1 MLIYTDEA
9 GNVFEADLAGLETLT
24 ILDTVGQTITYQD
37 EDGNTF
43 VADITDLETL
53 TALDTVGQTIRYT
66 DEDGNT
72 FIADITDLETTTNV
86 TAIVTDHEIATYRNE
101 DGDVESIY
109 ETITS
114 FVDNADGTVTYTPEF
129 GPAVTVPKADLTD
142 NGDGMFTFTNN
153 DGTCLLYTSPSPR
166 DLSTSRMPSSA

>member
-1 MLIYTDEA
+1 MGQTITYRDEDGNTFVADITDLETTTNVTAIVTDHEIATYTNEDGDVESIYETVTSLDTVGQSLFYTDEA

-53 TALDTVGQTIRYT
+53 TALDTVGQTITYT

-72 FIADITDLETTTNV
+72 FVADITDLETTTNV
-86 TAIVTDHEIATYRNE
+86 TAIVTD
-101 DGDVESIY
+101 
-109 ETITS
+109 
-114 FVDNADGTVTYTPEF
+114 
-129 GPAVTVPKADLTD
+129 
-142 NGDGMFTFTNN
+142 
-153 DGTCLLYTSPSPR
+153 
-166 DLSTSRMPSSA
+166 LSLIHI